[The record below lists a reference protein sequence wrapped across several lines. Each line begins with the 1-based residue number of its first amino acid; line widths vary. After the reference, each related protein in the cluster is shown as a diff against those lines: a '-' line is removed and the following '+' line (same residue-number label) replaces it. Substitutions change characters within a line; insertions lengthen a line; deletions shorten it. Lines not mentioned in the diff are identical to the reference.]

1 MRRRSGPE
9 ATVMRE
15 CALFMWAG
23 GRSAAGIAEAC
34 GINTNHV
41 YVLAC
46 LARRAGDPRA
56 HRRPPGKRAPESR
69 DLDFEIRG
77 DR

>member
-1 MRRRSGPE
+1 MRRRNGPE
-9 ATVMRE
+9 AKVMRE

-23 GRSAAGIAEAC
+23 GLSAARIAEAC
-34 GINTNHV
+34 GITTNYV

-46 LARRAGDPRA
+46 LARRDGDPRA
-56 HRRPPGKRAPESR
+56 DRRPPVKRAPESG